1 VKDALDG
8 RRASTFELGAVGT
21 TIERLQDELDWAK
34 NDRRNHVLPA
44 GQATMSCPISLTM
57 DSGSRRVN
65 QYVLLRPGDVL
76 ERGKGGSVANRIKLL
91 HALANIELWAI
102 DLAWDIITRF
112 AQEKI
117 NGQLLPRAFF
127 TDFGKVS
134 IT

>member
-1 VKDALDG
+1 MV
-8 RRASTFELGAVGT
+8 
-21 TIERLQDELDWAK
+21 
-34 NDRRNHVLPA
+34 
-44 GQATMSCPISLTM
+44 
-57 DSGSRRVN
+57 
-65 QYVLLRPGDVL
+65 RPGDVL
-76 ERGKGGSVANRIKLL
+76 KRGKGGSVANRIKLL

-112 AQEKI
+112 AQEQI